1 MRNTETEVVNKAVE
15 QINKFEADYGGTEIL
30 KPLDSIFKNIKE
42 HSFVFVLTDGEVDDT
57 DQVIN
62 IVKKNNKK
70 FTTHSFGVG
79 DSVDT
84 KLVN

>member
-1 MRNTETEVVNKAVE
+1 
-15 QINKFEADYGGTEIL
+15 
-30 KPLDSIFKNIKE
+30 
-42 HSFVFVLTDGEVDDT
+42 VLTDGEVDDT

-62 IVKKNNKK
+62 IVKKNNKI